1 MDKPLLHRNEPRYGY
16 CTPVASKTTYFL
28 FVVLMNSIYQ
38 LFYFP
43 YSIEGW
49 EGYSKYVDFNI
60 NPHDITVFIGLNES
74 YSTTVLIQKSH
85 FSNRRHLSLCVVD
98 VKKKLDCDIICQHVN
113 GTCQPKTV
121 YSINPL

>member
-1 MDKPLLHRNEPRYGY
+1 
-16 CTPVASKTTYFL
+16 
-28 FVVLMNSIYQ
+28 MNSIYQ

-60 NPHDITVFIGLNES
+60 NPHDITVFIGLKES

-98 VKKKLDCDIICQHVN
+98 VKKKLDCNIICQLVN
-113 GTCQPKTV
+113 GTCQRKTV